1 MSRTHEAW
9 QRAELLKREKALAE
23 SGAQPVVP
31 ADAPAIAS
39 DPAQPAAAAVT
50 APLAA
55 PAPPRQEAR
64 AAALVA
70 PVGQAPVFDDESG
83 AALGEALGER
93 IVTHPTA
100 DPVLVDQFRK
110 LAVTIHQAQLEH
122 GVRTVSVTSAIAS
135 EGKTL
140 TAINLGLTLAAS
152 YQRRVL
158 IIDADLRRPS
168 MHDWLKLSRTPGLTD
183 AIAKGANVSAIVQLM
198 PGVSVLTAGS
208 RTRDPVNALSSE
220 PFRRLLVEAAL
231 AYDLVILDMPPVG
244 ALPDTTLVASASD
257 TTVFVVQAGMTD
269 YTVVQRAVEAIGA
282 DRIIGVALNM
292 VPHGEFGATYGYPGD
307 YSEDM
312 PQGRGLFARL
322 GRLFQRSR

>member
-1 MSRTHEAW
+1 
-9 QRAELLKREKALAE
+9 
-23 SGAQPVVP
+23 
-31 ADAPAIAS
+31 
-39 DPAQPAAAAVT
+39 
-50 APLAA
+50 
-55 PAPPRQEAR
+55 
-64 AAALVA
+64 
-70 PVGQAPVFDDESG
+70 
-83 AALGEALGER
+83 
-93 IVTHPTA
+93 
-100 DPVLVDQFRK
+100 
-110 LAVTIHQAQLEH
+110 VTIHHAQLEH
-122 GVRTVSVTSAIAS
+122 GVRTVSVTSAVAS

-158 IIDADLRRPS
+158 IIDADLRRPA

-183 AIAKGANVSAIVQLM
+183 AIAAKGVNVSAIVQLM

-220 PFRRLLVEAAL
+220 PFRRLLVEAAI

-292 VPHGEFGATYGYPGD
+292 VPHGEFGDTYGYPGD
-307 YSEDM
+307 YSEDL
-312 PQGRGLFARL
+312 PEPNGLFARL
-322 GRLFQRSR
+322 GRMFRKSR